1 MNSSDH
7 SKFEFCT
14 VFKRRVWTI
23 ANIPAFVVTVV
34 MIVATIFIEANYKR
48 MHIARDRSEVL
59 YNANL
64 VASRLEGLIEANLQ
78 LIRGFSGALANDP
91 HMTVDRFNVMAA
103 SLFNPETLLR
113 HIVVAPDMVI
123 SMVYPLKGNEKAL
136 GMDLGK
142 HAVQKAMALK
152 ARDEREIKV
161 AGPVHLVQGIYALII
176 RDPIFL
182 KAEKGQ
188 SKFWG
193 LISAVMPVDA
203 LYEAAGMAEAS
214 DHGLDIALV
223 GRDGKGTSG
232 DRFFGSAS
240 IVSNDPV
247 SVPVDFSVG
256 RWQLLA
262 VPHEG
267 WVVPQKEIW
276 MLRGGCLLALLFML
290 VPTYFLGRLYVDRIA
305 HLKSNIENQ
314 VELARMTKRL
324 EMALETSRI
333 GVWEYDPASRK
344 PSWDERMN
352 ELYGFPPAHPCSNKD
367 WQRRLHP
374 ADRERVNRQ
383 IADAINE
390 NATFKTRFRICLPD
404 GEIRFLRGV
413 GSLLTDEQG
422 ETRLIGVNWDITED
436 EVRERELSEARAE
449 SERRNREL
457 EKANARIEA
466 SAKHDFLTGL
476 PNRRFLNQRFREL
489 TQEHQKLAPGIRLI
503 KIDLDGFKEIND
515 TLGHAAGDAM
525 LLRTAN
531 ILRKLIT
538 TDEFAARVGGDEFV
552 ILCTDEGRESRA
564 RELGDQIIAEIQK
577 SFEYHGRSCRLGASI
592 GIAACSQESL
602 DPDKLLSNADLAL
615 YQAKQSGKGR
625 LIFFSK
631 PMFENAR
638 RQRQLADDLVR
649 GIEQGEFVA
658 YYQGQYCARTHKLMG
673 AEALARWVHPER
685 GLLDPS
691 AFVPLAETMGLMSA
705 IDAIVLDHAI
715 ETLDCWQEQKLQIP
729 RVSVNV
735 SAKRLCDKN
744 LIANLNKMA
753 FDPTRLTFELV
764 ESTFLDRSDDQVASN
779 LRMIREMGIDIE
791 IDDFGTAYASIV
803 SLTHLLP
810 NKLKIDRELIRP
822 IIESADQREL
832 VHSIIHIGRTL
843 GIGTVAE
850 GVETMEHAEILRIMG
865 IDVLQGYAFCQP
877 LDKDTFFEHHRC
889 RGDVR
894 AA

>member
-1 MNSSDH
+1 
-7 SKFEFCT
+7 
-14 VFKRRVWTI
+14 
-23 ANIPAFVVTVV
+23 
-34 MIVATIFIEANYKR
+34 
-48 MHIARDRSEVL
+48 
-59 YNANL
+59 
-64 VASRLEGLIEANLQ
+64 
-78 LIRGFSGALANDP
+78 
-91 HMTVDRFNVMAA
+91 
-103 SLFNPETLLR
+103 
-113 HIVVAPDMVI
+113 
-123 SMVYPLKGNEKAL
+123 
-136 GMDLGK
+136 
-142 HAVQKAMALK
+142 
-152 ARDEREIKV
+152 
-161 AGPVHLVQGIYALII
+161 
-176 RDPIFL
+176 
-182 KAEKGQ
+182 
-188 SKFWG
+188 
-193 LISAVMPVDA
+193 
-203 LYEAAGMAEAS
+203 
-214 DHGLDIALV
+214 
-223 GRDGKGTSG
+223 
-232 DRFFGSAS
+232 
-240 IVSNDPV
+240 
-247 SVPVDFSVG
+247 
-256 RWQLLA
+256 
-262 VPHEG
+262 
-267 WVVPQKEIW
+267 
-276 MLRGGCLLALLFML
+276 
-290 VPTYFLGRLYVDRIA
+290 
-305 HLKSNIENQ
+305 
-314 VELARMTKRL
+314 
-324 EMALETSRI
+324 
-333 GVWEYDPASRK
+333 
-344 PSWDERMN
+344 
-352 ELYGFPPAHPCSNKD
+352 
-367 WQRRLHP
+367 
-374 ADRERVNRQ
+374 
-383 IADAINE
+383 
-390 NATFKTRFRICLPD
+390 
-404 GEIRFLRGV
+404 
-413 GSLLTDEQG
+413 
-422 ETRLIGVNWDITED
+422 
-436 EVRERELSEARAE
+436 
-449 SERRNREL
+449 
-457 EKANARIEA
+457 
-466 SAKHDFLTGL
+466 
-476 PNRRFLNQRFREL
+476 
-489 TQEHQKLAPGIRLI
+489 
-503 KIDLDGFKEIND
+503 
-515 TLGHAAGDAM
+515 M

-538 TDEFAARVGGDEFV
+538 SDEFAARVGGDEFV

-744 LIANLNKMA
+744 LIANLNKMS